1 LALLSA
7 HYRQPLPW
15 TESLVAQAKATLD
28 RLYRAVGNAS
38 PGDVDEGVLDA
49 LRDDLNSPLALSR
62 LAALE
67 GAALRA
73 SANLLGLLQRS
84 AEEWFQG
91 GEDSVV
97 IEARIAERA
106 EAKKNRD
113 FAAADR
119 IRAELIAEGIVLE
132 DGPNGTTWRRE

>member
-1 LALLSA
+1 
-7 HYRQPLPW
+7 
-15 TESLVAQAKATLD
+15 
-28 RLYRAVGNAS
+28 
-38 PGDVDEGVLDA
+38 VDEGVLDA

-73 SANLLGLLQRS
+73 SANLLGLLQCS

-119 IRAELIAEGIVLE
+119 IRAELNAEGIVLE